1 MDLGNPWALVYGAL
15 IGLIG
20 TVIFIYGKKQQN
32 LKCLAGGAVLC
43 VFPMF
48 VTSLLAM
55 WGIAAACL
63 AAMYVAG
70 RAE

>member
-1 MDLGNPWALVYGAL
+1 MDFGNPWALVSGAL

-63 AAMYVAG
+63 AAMYVAA

>member
-1 MDLGNPWALVYGAL
+1 MDFDNPWTLTSGAL

-20 TVIFIYGKKQQN
+20 AAIFIYGKKQQN
-32 LKCLAGGAVLC
+32 LRCLAGGVVLC

-63 AAMYVAG
+63 GALYVAG
-70 RAE
+70 RAQ

>member
-1 MDLGNPWALVYGAL
+1 MDFGNPWALVSGAL